1 MLATI
6 VRILTYEC
14 SYIDI
19 MILSGVALPGRPVHK
34 FIGRYA
40 NIFHCRLHRR
50 ASLMLALDLTTNA
63 LSFKVV
69 CLLSSSCDRTRTGAR

>member
-19 MILSGVALPGRPVHK
+19 MILSGDDYLVDQSINSLVVMQTFFTAVY
-34 FIGRYA
+34 IA
-40 NIFHCRLHRR
+40 ERL
-50 ASLMLALDLTTNA
+50 
-63 LSFKVV
+63 
-69 CLLSSSCDRTRTGAR
+69 SCWH